1 VCADNGFVFLCD
13 LCVFYGA
20 VEMNTSLAILCA
32 IAGILLIALVIR
44 DARKDAR
51 RIEENDRIRADFEK
65 FLRTGNDKPWRKK

>member
-1 VCADNGFVFLCD
+1 VCADNGFVFLRD

-20 VEMNTSLAILCA
+20 SKMNTTLAILCA
-32 IAGILLIALVIR
+32 IAGIVLIALVIR

-65 FLRTGNDKPWRKK
+65 FLRTGNDKPWGQK